1 MVHMYTTSPDV
12 PRQVKAR
19 TQFKFKFSRFQ
30 GLEGYSYRD
39 KHQDSALPGEFQDKK
54 RYLSVPWEVSGLA
67 EVCISFL
74 GSFRT
79 SRGVY
84 QFPGESQD

>member
-1 MVHMYTTSPDV
+1 MVHTLQAPTLLGRY
-12 PRQVKAR
+12 KLGLN
-19 TQFKFKFSRFQ
+19 FNLNFSLFQ
-30 GLEGYSYRD
+30 GLEGYSVGD

-54 RYLSVPWEVSGLA
+54 RYLSVPWKVSGLA